1 MDFLKSVQH
10 SFRTA
15 ALALVTVLGA
25 NHAAAQCEPE
35 LEAYIAV
42 DAHTGDILMEKES
55 DTKIQPASMTKMM
68 TLLLAQEAM
77 DEGLM
82 SPDDRL
88 YIARGTYLRS
98 DMERFSGWSS
108 PVRLSDAMQ
117 GAAIRSYNDLAATI
131 AEYTAKAYGEGNT
144 ETDFVALMNRKAEEI
159 GMENTEFYNSSG
171 LPNRLIRTREAGT
184 TTKDMATLL
193 KYIHDNHPALSELLG
208 TAEARVR
215 RRTLRTT
222 NTLMRNDTIPDQDI
236 YGKTGFTCDAGFSL
250 TAGTRRGENGVIVS
264 YVGGEG
270 VLDREVAI
278 IDILNEAYGIIEE
291 REIARQM
298 ELDTIIN
305 TRNEHFQF
313 DENHVEGC
321 DELHPPFMTCIR

>member
-25 NHAAAQCEPE
+25 NQAAAQCEPE
-35 LEAYIAV
+35 LEAFFAM
-42 DAHTGDILMEKES
+42 DAQTGEVLLEQDS
-55 DTKIQPASMTKMM
+55 DVKIQPASMTKMM

-82 SPDDRL
+82 SADDRL

-144 ETDFVALMNRKAEEI
+144 ETDFVALMNRRAEEI

-171 LPNRLIRTREAGT
+171 LPNRLIRAREGGT

-193 KYIHDNHPALSELLG
+193 KYIHDNHPSLSELLG
-208 TAEARVR
+208 TAEAKVR

-222 NTLMRNDTIPDQDI
+222 NTLMRNDTIPDHDI

-250 TAGTRRGENGVIVS
+250 TAGTRRGEYGVIVS

-270 VLDREVAI
+270 VRDREVAI
-278 IDILNEAYGIIEE
+278 IGILNEAYDVLEE
-291 REIARQM
+291 KKLARESEQ
-298 ELDTIIN
+298 ETIIN
-305 TRNEHFQF
+305 TRHQIPF
-313 DENHVEGC
+313 DDHIEGC